1 MIVKVLAIL
10 GLGYKI
16 VYCILDV
23 HFSSCIIQRYE
34 QDWLSIT
41 CEIKSTSKTSLV
53 TTLDIHVLDIFIKN
67 TPAWSELR
75 YKHSGELKKL
85 PLYTW

>member
-1 MIVKVLAIL
+1 MYIFLE
-10 GLGYKI
+10 
-16 VYCILDV
+16 C
-23 HFSSCIIQRYE
+23 YE

-67 TPAWSELR
+67 IPAWSEL
-75 YKHSGELKKL
+75 HSGELKQL
-85 PLYTW
+85 PLYTWKNLESDVHLNFDSECWSEMGQK